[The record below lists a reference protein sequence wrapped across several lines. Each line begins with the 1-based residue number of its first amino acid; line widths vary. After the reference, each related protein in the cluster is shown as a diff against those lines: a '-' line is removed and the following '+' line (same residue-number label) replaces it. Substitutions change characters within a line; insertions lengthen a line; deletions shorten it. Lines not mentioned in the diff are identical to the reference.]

1 MQRPETPIEHFKA
14 GGPTQISNVV
24 FRPGRRKIMYSE
36 AQNTCLTRTTGD
48 SERRDEAFGADLVVV
63 GGMEMLTLP
72 RKQFS
77 FPQIFCCQMC
87 FCTLNTTVIS
97 NATLACV

>member
-1 MQRPETPIEHFKA
+1 
-14 GGPTQISNVV
+14 
-24 FRPGRRKIMYSE
+24 MYSE
-36 AQNTCLTRTTGD
+36 AQNTCMTRTGD
-48 SERRDEAFGADLVVV
+48 SEGRDEAFGAHLVVV

-87 FCTLNTTVIS
+87 FCTLNMTVIS
-97 NATLACV
+97 NATLAWEKCV